1 LGLKDYKIAWFTE
14 GGWQGKVSLDNPN
27 MRNDVSTM
35 YTLGAEHFPI
45 FQIPQVVQHFGE
57 NHFDFGIVTLPKT
70 NTEQLMK
77 FDMMGD
83 LKKLCKKTISM
94 QEGPHWLFQDY
105 TMEQQIWWFNA
116 LTEFDMLFGHNLK
129 DVRYYKGLT
138 NKPVHKM
145 PTLMLTERLGITSR
159 SEILVDN
166 YGDLPS
172 PSSYKEDKVII
183 GGNMVRWYGGFDSYM
198 VAQEFGVPISAP
210 SMGRKIDR
218 EDEMDINH
226 FPYMTWVEWI
236 NNLSQF
242 KYGVH
247 LMPTHAAGTFTLN
260 CAFHGIPCIGYEGL
274 DTQEELHPYL
284 TVVDGDVEQAKQY
297 VRELRDDEEFY
308 KECSETSKDYYQRS
322 LYNEKNFIPYITR
335 IFEELH
341 EDN

>member
-1 LGLKDYKIAWFTE
+1 MGLKDYKIVWFTE
-14 GGWQGKVSLDNPN
+14 GGWQGKVGLDNPN

-35 YTLGAEHFPI
+35 YTVGAEHYPI
-45 FQIPQVVQHFGE
+45 FQIPQVLQHFGE

-70 NTEQLMK
+70 NTEELMK

-105 TMEQQIWWFNA
+105 TMEQQIWWYNA
-116 LTEFDMLFGHNLK
+116 LTEFDMLFAHNNK
-129 DVRYYKGLT
+129 DVKYYNGLT

-145 PTLMLTERLGITSR
+145 PTLMLAERLGIESNR
-159 SEILVDN
+159 GKNDS
-166 YGDLPS
+166 
-172 PSSYKEDKVII
+172 VII
-183 GGNMVRWYGGFDSYM
+183 GGNMVRWYGGFDSYI

-236 NNLSQF
+236 NNLGKF

-260 CAFHGIPCIGYEGL
+260 CAFHGIPCIGYKGL
-274 DTQEELHPYL
+274 DTQEELHPL
-284 TVVDGDVEQAKQY
+284 LSVDDGDMETAMKLARRLKDGQ
-297 VRELRDDEEFY
+297 FY
-308 KECSETSKDYYQRS
+308 EECSIMCRENYESS
-322 LYNEKNFIPYITR
+322 LYIEERCTEYLSL
-335 IFEELH
+335 IFEDLINE
-341 EDN
+341 

>member
-14 GGWQGKVSLDNPN
+14 GGWQGKVGLDNPN
-27 MRNDVSTM
+27 MRNDVATM
-35 YTLGAEHFPI
+35 YTLGAEHYPI
-45 FQIPQVVQHFGE
+45 FQISEVLQHFGE

-70 NTEQLMK
+70 KTEELLK

-116 LTEFDMLFGHNLK
+116 LSEFDMLFAHNHK
-129 DVRYYKGLT
+129 DVNYYKGIT

-145 PTLMLTERLGITSR
+145 PTLMLTERLGI
-159 SEILVDN
+159 E
-166 YGDLPS
+166 
-172 PSSYKEDKVII
+172 SSKQKNDSVII
-183 GGNMVRWYGGFDSYM
+183 GGNMVRWYGGFDSYI

-218 EDEMDINH
+218 EDELDINY
-226 FPYMTWVEWI
+226 FPYMTWTEWI

-247 LMPTHAAGTFTLN
+247 LMPTHAAGTFALN
-260 CAFHGIPCIGYEGL
+260 CAFHGIPCIGYGGL
-274 DTQEELHPYL
+274 DTQEELHPRL
-284 TVVDGDVEQAKQY
+284 TVRDGDMTLAKQY
-297 VRELRDDEEFY
+297 ARDLKNDEDFY
-308 KECSETSKDYYQRS
+308 IECAESCRKNYKFSK
-322 LYNEKNFIPYITR
+322 YNESKFTPYITN
-335 IFEELH
+335 ILEEL
-341 EDN
+341 NNG